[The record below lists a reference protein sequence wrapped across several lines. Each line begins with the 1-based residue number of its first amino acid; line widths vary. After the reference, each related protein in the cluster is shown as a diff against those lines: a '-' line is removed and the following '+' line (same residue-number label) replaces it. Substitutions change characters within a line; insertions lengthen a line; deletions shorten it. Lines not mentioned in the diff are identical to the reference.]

1 MPRRSLARVASGLV
15 RIVRPLNSLM
25 VGAATVVGMLIAT
38 GGRLEL
44 LRPNVAL
51 LGFIAGFTLS
61 AAAMVVNDYYDRE
74 VDLINDPARPI
85 PSGAIKPGEAVAL
98 AVLLAA
104 LGLAASARVGLEC
117 LALAG
122 LAAAVAAG
130 YATAFKAKGL
140 LGNAMVSFCVA
151 LPFIYGGLAVGS
163 LDARLLVFASIAF
176 LANMGR
182 EVAKGIVDVAGD
194 SAMGVRTV
202 AAIYGRHAA
211 ARLASTLFLAAVM
224 LSAAP
229 WLLGYVGFCYLPLVA
244 ICDAGLIRSSLSL
257 LRSPSREVARRV
269 KGEVLVWM
277 LIGLAAFLS
286 GSLLC

>member
-1 MPRRSLARVASGLV
+1 LGFL
-15 RIVRPLNSLM
+15 RIMRPLNSLM
-25 VGAATVVGMLIAT
+25 VGAATVVGMLIAA
-38 GGRLEL
+38 GSRLEL
-44 LRPNVAL
+44 LELDVSS
-51 LGFIAGFTLS
+51 LGFITGFALS
-61 AAAMVVNDYYDRE
+61 AAAMAINDYYDRG

-85 PSGAIKPGEAVAL
+85 PSGAVKPREAVAL
-98 AVLLAA
+98 AVLLVA
-104 LGLAASARVGLEC
+104 LGLAASAMLNLAC

-122 LAAAVAAG
+122 LAAAVAVS
-130 YATAFKAKGL
+130 YASAFKAKGL
-140 LGNAMVSFCVA
+140 LGNAMVSLCVA

-202 AAIYGRHAA
+202 AAVHGRYAA
-211 ARLASTLFLAAVM
+211 ARLASTLFLAAVA

-229 WLLGYVGFCYLPLVA
+229 WLMGSVSFYYLPLVA
-244 ICDAGLIRSSLSL
+244 ICDVGLIRSSFSL

-269 KGEVLVWM
+269 KGEVLMWM